1 MTETSFPLAGLRVVD
16 ATRELGQ
23 LTSRLLG
30 DLGAEVVKLEPPE
43 GSPGRA
49 VAPVRK
55 GVSLAFAV
63 RNAGKLGVALDLAGD
78 SGPGDADV
86 ARFHELL
93 AHADVLVT
101 PGASVGSLDARE
113 LADAHPH
120 LVVAA
125 MSPFGL
131 TGPYAS
137 WAATSAVLSA
147 AGGYAFKAGVPDREP
162 LFTPGGV
169 VDDAGSIVGA
179 FAVLAALFQR
189 EQTGGA
195 GQLLDISL
203 THAIATCSDWC
214 MPNVMAR
221 VYQGMEAAETRN
233 GSGPVYPTFRCK
245 DGYVRLVVLSPRQWQ
260 AMRAWLGEPD
270 YLQDPMFDSFV
281 GRFEIATTVL
291 NPLYEELFATMTMDE
306 VSLEAQQRGIV
317 CTPASKPSDIL
328 LNEHLTSRDSFR
340 ELVLADGVVAK
351 VASGF
356 FELDGRRAGPQ
367 TPPPAVGEHTDAVF
381 AALGERRAAPA
392 TRPPA
397 APPLA
402 GLRVMDFGH
411 GGVGVEAG
419 RRYAEYGADVIKIES
434 RTYPDFIRI
443 VLGGEMNP
451 SFCSSSRSKRALG
464 ANAKTP
470 EGRELLF
477 ELVKQSDVVIEN
489 NSTGTMDKLGIG
501 YDELSAVNPRIAMAS
516 SQLMGS
522 HGAWSWWRG
531 YGPSTQPPGGLL
543 HLWNYADRDDP
554 AGSVSIFPDHVAGCL
569 CAVGTLATLVGRERG
584 VLQGAHVEV
593 AQVEVVVNTLADLL
607 AAESVEAG
615 SVVPLGNTSEQGAP
629 WGMYRCAGEEQWV
642 AITCRDDADWQ
653 GLVAAMGAPAWAA
666 DAALASAAARCAR
679 AAELD
684 AAVGEWTAALTPA
697 QVAAACQE
705 HGVPSV
711 PLINGQAMTTDPQY
725 VARGFA
731 TNIDQPGIGRIDLEG
746 AAFVGDLFVG
756 PDIRPAPMVG
766 EHTREIAKE
775 LLGLDDADVDRLL
788 GAGVLETTPPV
799 SG

>member
-30 DLGAEVVKLEPPE
+30 DLGAEVVKLEPPS
-43 GSPGRA
+43 GSPARA
-49 VAPVRK
+49 LAPVRR

-63 RNAGKLGVALDLAGD
+63 RNAGKLGVALDLD
-78 SGPGDADV
+78 READV
-86 ARFHELL
+86 ERLHELL
-93 AHADVLVT
+93 GHADVLVT
-101 PGASVGSLDARE
+101 PGACVGPLDARA

-131 TGPYAS
+131 TGPYSS
-137 WAATSAVLSA
+137 WSATSAVLSA
-147 AGGYAFKAGVPDREP
+147 AGGYAFKAGVPEREP

-169 VDDAGSIVGA
+169 VDDAGSIIGA

-189 EQTGGA
+189 ERNGGN
-195 GQLLDISL
+195 GQLLDVSL

-214 MPNVMAR
+214 MPNTMAR
-221 VYQGMEAAETRN
+221 VYQGLEAAETRN

-245 DGYVRLVVLSPRQWQ
+245 DGYVRLVVLSPRQWH
-260 AMRAWLGEPD
+260 AMRAWLGEPE
-270 YLQDPMFDSFV
+270 YLQDPMFDHFP

-291 NPLYEELFATMTMDE
+291 NPLYEALFATMTMDE
-306 VSLEAQQRGIV
+306 VSSEAQQRGIV
-317 CTPASKPSDIL
+317 CTPVSKPADIL
-328 LNEHLTSRDSFR
+328 VNEHLESRRSFR
-340 ELVLADGVVAK
+340 ELEVGDGVVAQ

-356 FELDGRRAGPQ
+356 FEIDGVRAGPQ
-367 TPPPAVGEHTDAVF
+367 APPPAVGEHTDAVF

-392 TRPPA
+392 GRPEP

-419 RRYAEYGADVIKIES
+419 RRFVEYGADVIKIES

-443 VLGGEMNP
+443 VLGSEMNP

-464 ANAKTP
+464 ANAKLP
-470 EGRELLF
+470 EGRELLL
-477 ELVKQSDVVIEN
+477 ELAKHSDVVIEN
-489 NSTGTMDKLGIG
+489 NSTGTMDKLGVG
-501 YDELSAVNPRIAMAS
+501 YRDLSAVNPRIAMAS

-554 AGSVSIFPDHVAGCL
+554 AGSVSIFPDHVAGAL

-584 VLQGAHVEV
+584 VRQGAHVEV
-593 AQVEVVVNTLADLL
+593 AQVEAVVNTLADLL
-607 AAESVEAG
+607 AAESVAAG
-615 SVVPLGNTSEQGAP
+615 SVVPMGNASEQGAP
-629 WGMYRCAGEEQWV
+629 WGLYRCAGAEQWV
-642 AITCRDDADWQ
+642 AITCRDDRDWQ
-653 GLVAAMGAPAWAA
+653 GLVAAMGSPPWAV
-666 DAALASAAARCAR
+666 DAALAGGEARRTR

-684 AAVGEWTAALTPA
+684 AAIGDWTAGLTPA
-697 QVAAACQE
+697 QVAAGCQE
-705 HGVPSV
+705 HGVPAA

-725 VARGFA
+725 LARGFA
-731 TNIDQPGIGRIDLEG
+731 VTIEQPGIGRIDLEG

-775 LLGLDDADVDRLL
+775 LLGLDDGEVDRLL
-788 GAGVLETTPPV
+788 ASGVLETTPPV
-799 SG
+799 

>member
-1 MTETSFPLAGLRVVD
+1 M
-16 ATRELGQ
+16 
-23 LTSRLLG
+23 
-30 DLGAEVVKLEPPE
+30 
-43 GSPGRA
+43 
-49 VAPVRK
+49 
-55 GVSLAFAV
+55 
-63 RNAGKLGVALDLAGD
+63 
-78 SGPGDADV
+78 
-86 ARFHELL
+86 
-93 AHADVLVT
+93 
-101 PGASVGSLDARE
+101 
-113 LADAHPH
+113 
-120 LVVAA
+120 
-125 MSPFGL
+125 
-131 TGPYAS
+131 
-137 WAATSAVLSA
+137 
-147 AGGYAFKAGVPDREP
+147 
-162 LFTPGGV
+162 
-169 VDDAGSIVGA
+169 
-179 FAVLAALFQR
+179 
-189 EQTGGA
+189 
-195 GQLLDISL
+195 
-203 THAIATCSDWC
+203 
-214 MPNVMAR
+214 
-221 VYQGMEAAETRN
+221 
-233 GSGPVYPTFRCK
+233 
-245 DGYVRLVVLSPRQWQ
+245 
-260 AMRAWLGEPD
+260 
-270 YLQDPMFDSFV
+270 
-281 GRFEIATTVL
+281 
-291 NPLYEELFATMTMDE
+291 
-306 VSLEAQQRGIV
+306 
-317 CTPASKPSDIL
+317 CTPASKPADIL
-328 LNEHLTSRDSFR
+328 VNEHLTSPPPSVNSR
-340 ELVLADGVVAK
+340 LADGVVAK
-351 VASGF
+351 IASGF

-367 TPPPAVGEHTDAVF
+367 TPPPSVGEHTDAVF
-381 AALGERRAAPA
+381 AALGERRAAPS
-392 TRPPA
+392 TRPEP

-443 VLGGEMNP
+443 VLGSEMNP

-464 ANAKTP
+464 TNAKTP

-501 YDELSAVNPRIAMAS
+501 YDDLSAVNPRIAMAS

-543 HLWNYADRDDP
+543 HLWNCTDRDDP

-584 VLQGAHVEV
+584 VVQGAHVEV
-593 AQVEVVVNTLADLL
+593 AQVEAVVNTLADLL

-615 SVVPLGNTSEQGAP
+615 SVVPLGNASEQGAP

-653 GLVAAMGAPAWAA
+653 GLVAALGAPAWAA
-666 DAALASAAARCAR
+666 DAALAGVDARRAR

-684 AAVGEWTAALTPA
+684 LAIGEWTAGLAPA

-705 HGVPSV
+705 HGVPAV

-731 TNIDQPGIGRIDLEG
+731 VNIDQPGIGRIDLEG
-746 AAFVGDLFVG
+746 AAFVGDLVVG

-775 LLGLDDADVDRLL
+775 LLGLDDAGVDRLL
-788 GAGVLETTPPV
+788 AAGVLETTPPV
-799 SG
+799 HTHSSRAARPRRPPSLVRRTRRARVVPWGRGVSRASTWRSIVAKTRSFTACASRSASAGASDPSAAPATIAAARRSSGAAQRRRVLCRGTARRCARCWRRTGGCVPRRPSWWPGPSPRRSRLAPDPARRWPSPSGG